1 MSAKQVAKRKEDDA
15 EIDMT
20 PMLDIVFIMLIFFI
34 VTASF
39 VKEAGV
45 QVTNPG
51 ADTAT
56 PRADANVFIAVTKD
70 GDFYIDNKNIPIEKL
85 KAEVERIKIETPEGS
100 IVIQADKDSK
110 AGDVMKVLDA
120 VKGAGVQAVS
130 VAASKG

>member
-1 MSAKQVAKRKEDDA
+1 MAKQVAKRKEDEA

-45 QVTNPG
+45 SVTNPG
-51 ADTAT
+51 AITAT
-56 PRADANVFIAVTKD
+56 PRPDANVFIAVTKE
-70 GDFYIDNKNIPIEKL
+70 GEVYIDNKNIDIEKL
-85 KAEVERIKIETPEGS
+85 KVEIMRIKNETPEGS

-110 AGDVMKVLDA
+110 AGVVMKVLDA
-120 VKGAGVQAVS
+120 AKSAGVKAVS
-130 VAASKG
+130 VAATRN

>member
-1 MSAKQVAKRKEDDA
+1 MPKQVAKRREEDA

-45 QVTNPG
+45 TVSNPG
-51 ADTAT
+51 AITAKAR
-56 PRADANVFIAVTKD
+56 PNANVFIAVTKN
-70 GDFYIDNKNIPIEKL
+70 GDVYIDNKNIAVEKL
-85 KAEVERIKIETPEGS
+85 KVEIQRIKAETPEGS

-110 AGDVMKVLDA
+110 AGVVMKVLDA
-120 VKGAGVQAVS
+120 AKGAGVKAVS
-130 VAASKG
+130 VAATRQ